1 MPHVFYYSPSS
12 LIRPCHLRCC
22 LLCFSPAQG
31 GLPLVTVLSIL
42 AQVCSGLRHLHSL
55 GILHRDLRT
64 VNVLV
69 TSKDPLRVALADFG
83 LSHLLTSVAQRPVS
97 EPGMWGVDLRVST
110 LGSSALVGEVS
121 GVEALGPCLWTAPET
136 WVATQ
141 SGGVVVTA
149 ACDVYMVGGLA
160 YELLT
165 GGTAPFHWLAVNP
178 SLFTLR
184 RASRD
189 PVAVPGLRGMMAS
202 GLYGKSVL
210 EVAAEDTEP
219 ITWCVRVDGSP
230 GSAGRLEALKAV
242 VTQCLAAEPG
252 GRPKVAALLDT
263 VGELLT
269 AEVAEVGPGALDSEA
284 QQVAETTALREQ
296 LAQAHAQH
304 AAAVTAFES
313 QLADVA
319 LQHAAQIAA
328 MQAAAAAAAARLNAE
343 IAALES
349 QLADAETHHSAE
361 IAALQQAAAGS
372 ATRHVAEV
380 AALRDTVS
388 SLEAALDAHS
398 ADHEA
403 QLAGAASRHAADMAS
418 LETRTLVEVAALREQ
433 HSKALAESVQQ
444 AQARL
449 TEATALHDAD
459 RVAWFAVEAQL
470 RLLLVTLES
479 VSACS
484 GWV

>member
-1 MPHVFYYSPSS
+1 MPCVVFAPS
-12 LIRPCHLRCC
+12 LCFC
-22 LLCFSPAQG
+22 LCFGLCLYFSPAQG

-69 TSKDPLRVALADFG
+69 TSNDPLRVALADFG

-97 EPGMWGVDLRVST
+97 GPGMWGVDLRVST

-136 WVATQ
+136 CVATQ

-165 GGTAPFHWLAVNP
+165 GGTVPFHWLVENP
-178 SLFTLR
+178 LLFTRR

-210 EVAAEDTEP
+210 EVAAEDDEP
-219 ITWCVRVDGSP
+219 IPWCVRVDGSP

-263 VGELLT
+263 VGDLLA

-284 QQVAETTALREQ
+284 QRVAETTALRDE
-296 LAQAHAQH
+296 LAQARAQH
-304 AAAVTAFES
+304 AAAV
-313 QLADVA
+313 
-319 LQHAAQIAA
+319 
-328 MQAAAAAAAARLNAE
+328 
-343 IAALES
+343 AALES
-349 QLADAETHHSAE
+349 QLVDAAARNAALQEAAAGATARHAAEVAASQETFLRLHAE
-361 IAALQQAAAGS
+361 ITALQQAAAGS
-372 ATRHVAEV
+372 ATRHASEV
-380 AALRDTVS
+380 AALRANVS
-388 SLEAALDAHS
+388 SLEASLTALS

-418 LETRTLVEVAALREQ
+418 LREQ
-433 HSKALAESVQQ
+433 HSKALAES
-444 AQARL
+444 AQ
-449 TEATALHDAD
+449 EAQSVRGALAEALRSRDGHVRDKDALNAL
-459 RVAWFAVEAQL
+459 VAQL
-470 RLLLVTLES
+470 REQLASMES
-479 VSACS
+479 VSAVAVD
-484 GWV
+484 G